1 MRLDLKEIDDW
12 RVARLSAAQADLLAA
27 SEAVQLRPAGRGA
40 WEVKASGVVGA
51 AVLGN
56 RAEAWVDLR
65 VQPKVSIDR
74 LLFLMTFAH
83 SPGAWRE

>member
-1 MRLDLKEIDDW
+1 MRLDLKEIADW
-12 RVARLSAAQADLLAA
+12 REARLSAAQADLLAA

-56 RAEAWVDLR
+56 RA
-65 VQPKVSIDR
+65 
-74 LLFLMTFAH
+74 
-83 SPGAWRE
+83 